1 MAEHILVVED
11 DPDVRSFVE
20 MYLRK
25 QGYEVSAASDGEGMR
40 WHLDEKPVDLVILDL
55 GLPGEDGVIL
65 AGRIRGE
72 SDIPIIML
80 TGRDDTVDRVVG
92 LEVGADDYVTKPFE
106 ARELLARIRSV
117 LRRSAKTK
125 EPEQKPGVA
134 GTTANFEGWQLDS
147 SRRQLVSRQGD
158 IVRLTAAEFDLLAV
172 FASNPGIVLSRERLL
187 DLARGREAFPF
198 DRSIDVHVSR
208 LRRSIEPDPKDP
220 VLIKTVRAAG
230 YVFTPNVK
238 WS

>member
-1 MAEHILVVED
+1 MAEHILVVDD

-25 QGYEVSAASDGEGMR
+25 QGYNVSAAGDGEGMR
-40 WHLDEKPVDLVILDL
+40 RHLDEKAVDLVILDL
-55 GLPGEDGVIL
+55 GLPGEDGVTL
-65 AGRIRGE
+65 AGQIRHG

-92 LEVGADDYVTKPFE
+92 LEVGADDYVTKPFD

-117 LRRSAKTK
+117 LRRSVKSK
-125 EPEQKPGVA
+125 VPEQKPEVTT
-134 GTTANFEGWQLDS
+134 TTANFEGWRLDK
-147 SRRQLVSRQGD
+147 SRRQLVSDQGD
-158 IVRLTAAEFDLLAV
+158 VVRLTAAEFNLLAAFV
-172 FASNPGIVLSRERLL
+172 SNPGIVLSRERLL

-208 LRRSIEPDPKDP
+208 LRRSIESDPKNP